1 MRRLV
6 VGVSGASGSV
16 YAVAALRALRDIA
29 EVEVHLVLSAAAR
42 RTIELETDVTAAE
55 VEALADVV
63 HRDADLAAPISSGSF
78 RTDGMLVIPCS
89 IKSASAIAYS
99 LNDNLLTR
107 AADVCLKERRPLVL
121 VVRETPL
128 HLGHLRTLTRLA
140 EIGAVILPPV
150 PGMYARPATVE
161 DIVAHTVGKA
171 LDQFG
176 IDARL
181 FTRWTG
187 PQSRSAWEPVSG
199 GIHELGPE

>member
-1 MRRLV
+1 MRSLWTGVESVDSMRRLI

-16 YAVAALRALRDIA
+16 YAVAALRALRAVPDL
-29 EVEVHLVLSAAAR
+29 EVHVVLSAQAR

-63 HRDADLAAPISSGSF
+63 HHDGDLAAPISSGSF
-78 RTDGMLVIPCS
+78 KTDGMLVIPCS

-99 LNDNLLTR
+99 FNDNLLAR
-107 AADVCLKERRPLVL
+107 AADVCLKERRTLVL

-150 PGMYARPATVE
+150 PGMYARPKTVDE
-161 DIVAHTVGKA
+161 IVAHTVGKA

-176 IDARL
+176 IDAKL

-187 PQSRSAWEPVSG
+187 P
-199 GIHELGPE
+199 